1 MLHIMH
7 TMSRMPDFFVIG
19 AAKSGTTSLWSYLN
33 QHPDIFM
40 CNPKEPNFMAF
51 SEQTWP
57 YTNPRLDEI
66 VARSKMKMPM
76 TLDAYQALFAK
87 ALPSQKAG
95 EASVSSLDV
104 PRSAGRIKQY
114 TPHAKLIVIL
124 RQPAD
129 RAYSQ
134 YTMMLRFGYETIND
148 FSKAMAAEPE
158 RKLKGWYE
166 GFAYQANGLY
176 SKSLSRYYEIF
187 DVHQIKVFLYD
198 DLVAEPLNVLQ
209 SVFQFLEVNDTFTP
223 DTSKRLNE
231 GGTIPLNAS
240 LVAFLRS
247 NRITKALRRH
257 AKPIYQPL
265 KRAAKSTLIKPAVL
279 APELRDELTQSY
291 REDILRLQDM
301 IGRDLSHWLKS
312 EADSMVQSTTL

>member
-1 MLHIMH
+1 MMMNWGLE
-7 TMSRMPDFFVIG
+7 TVND
-19 AAKSGTTSLWSYLN
+19 
-33 QHPDIFM
+33 
-40 CNPKEPNFMAF
+40 
-51 SEQTWP
+51 
-57 YTNPRLDEI
+57 
-66 VARSKMKMPM
+66 
-76 TLDAYQALFAK
+76 FAK
-87 ALPSQKAG
+87 AIAL
-95 EASVSSLDV
+95 
-104 PRSAGRIKQY
+104 
-114 TPHAKLIVIL
+114 
-124 RQPAD
+124 
-129 RAYSQ
+129 
-134 YTMMLRFGYETIND
+134 
-148 FSKAMAAEPE
+148 EPE
-158 RKLKGWYE
+158 RIAMKWWGGYH
-166 GFAYQANGLY
+166 YRNNGYYARNLAHY
-176 SKSLSRYYEIF
+176 FNLFSKS
-187 DVHQIKVFLYD
+187 QIKIILLD
-198 DLVAEPLNVLQ
+198 DLVSDASATMQ
-209 SVFQFLEVNDTFTP
+209 SIYRFLEVDDAVVP